1 MVMEIWEIIFDIIDL
16 IVLIIGFILGSL
28 GSIYSWHQR
37 KVELKS
43 KLYYPLFIACYNLL
57 LIFDEIKTYKN
68 NEEQGVE
75 LYNAAAKHL
84 DDIMNS
90 YGTITNLKSETNDPE
105 KDYFNMFFK
114 VKRIVDLNQKSIN
127 NNWPEATIWF
137 ENGKQKTFTGDD
149 SIRLSKIDDFNCLYN
164 KLLKLK
170 ELCERGDK
178 ILKRGQKL

>member
-1 MVMEIWEIIFDIIDL
+1 MVTEIGEIIFDKIDF
-16 IVLIIGFILGSL
+16 IVGLIIGLV

-57 LIFDEIKTYKN
+57 IIFDEIKTFKN

-90 YGTITNLKSETNDPE
+90 YGTITNLKSETNNPE
-105 KDYFNMFFK
+105 KDYLNMFFK

-137 ENGKQKTFTGDD
+137 ENGKQKTYTGDD
-149 SIRLSKIDDFNCLYN
+149 SSRLRKIDDFNYLYN

-170 ELCERGDK
+170 ELCEMGDK